1 MLPLV
6 QRLDRAPNI
15 AQALRAFCTLPRVCL
30 LESAKQLPQ
39 LGRYSFLMADPF
51 AITECHEMDEDPF
64 LGAEELLNRY
74 SAKTINGL
82 PPFQGGAA
90 GVLSYELGGCFE
102 SIPQAKFNEF
112 PIPLLSLAFYDVVL
126 AWDHQEEAAW
136 LISHGWPEVDDD
148 ARALH
153 AQKRLHQFLELIQ
166 VSSTYSSSAS
176 TMQNI
181 SERAEQLAPRSENH
195 FPAPWSGN
203 FSSPDYRTAIKNA
216 IEYIYAGDI
225 FQVNLSQ
232 RWVHPAVCSSLE
244 LYLELR
250 SVNPAP
256 FAAYLDINGTELLS
270 ASPERFLRMRDR
282 HIETRPIKGTRLRSP
297 NPLVDLWVGES
308 LVESRKD
315 RAENLMIVDLL
326 RNDLSRV
333 CDIDS
338 VQVTQLCGVERYQ
351 YVVHL
356 VSAVEGTLAQ
366 DVPAFDLLRATFPGG
381 SITGAPKVRA
391 MEIIAELEPTTRGA
405 YCGCIGYIGF
415 DGTMDWN
422 IAIRTITA
430 QRGWWQVQA
439 GGGIVADSDPVSEEA
454 ETWHKAQGLVRAID
468 LVRHRYRKHDID
480 PR

>member
-6 QRLDRAPNI
+6 QRLERVPDVTH
-15 AQALRAFCTLPRVCL
+15 ALRAFSTLPRVCL
-30 LESAKQLPQ
+30 LESAKVLPE

-51 AITECHEMDEDPF
+51 AISTCDHIAADPF
-64 LGAEELLNRY
+64 AEAESLLQKY
-74 SAKTINGL
+74 TAKTIEGL

-90 GVLSYELGGCFE
+90 GILSYELGGCFE
-102 SIPQAKFNEF
+102 KIPVAKHNEF
-112 PIPLLSLAFYDVVL
+112 PIPLLSLGFYDVVL
-126 AWDHQEEAAW
+126 AWDHAEEKAW
-136 LISHGWPEVDDD
+136 LISHGWPETTED
-148 ARALH
+148 ARVQRATE
-153 AQKRLHQFLELIQ
+153 RLNQFQTLLETSSSKPVSSNT
-166 VSSTYSSSAS
+166 VSSTAACK
-176 TMQNI
+176 TTNFD
-181 SERAEQLAPRSENH
+181 NH
-195 FPAPWSGN
+195 FPTPWSGN
-203 FSSPDYRTAIKNA
+203 FSSAGYRQAIEKA

-232 RWVHPAVCSSLE
+232 RWIHPAVCSALE

-250 SVNPAP
+250 AVNPAP
-256 FAAYLDINGTELLS
+256 FAAYIDMDGTEILS

-297 NPLVDLWVGES
+297 HPLVDLWVGDS
-308 LVESRKD
+308 LTESRKD

-333 CDIDS
+333 CDIES
-338 VQVTQLCGVERYQ
+338 VRVTQLCGVERYQ

-356 VSAVEGTLAQ
+356 VSAVEGILAN

-405 YCGCIGYIGF
+405 YCGCIGYVGF

-430 QRGWWQVQA
+430 QQGWWQVQA
-439 GGGIVADSDPVSEEA
+439 GGGIVADSDPNSEES

-468 LVRHRYRKHDID
+468 LVNHRHRHA
-480 PR
+480 

>member
-6 QRLDRAPNI
+6 KRLDRAPDI
-15 AQALRAFCTLPRVCL
+15 TQTLHAFSKLPRVCL
-30 LESAKQLPQ
+30 LDSAKHLPE

-51 AITECHEMDEDPF
+51 AVSTCTQITSNPF
-64 LGAEELLNRY
+64 REAEELLNRF
-74 SAKTINGL
+74 AAETMADL
-82 PPFQGGAA
+82 PPFQGGAV

-102 SIPQAKFNEF
+102 NIPVASHNEF
-112 PIPLLSLAFYDVVL
+112 HIPLLWLAFYDVVL
-126 AWDHQEEAAW
+126 AWDHQTEEAW
-136 LISHGWPEVDDD
+136 LISHGWPESDE
-148 ARALH
+148 ASRCQRAE
-153 AQKRLHQFLELIQ
+153 QRLKQFLELIP
-166 VSSTYSSSAS
+166 TANTTPSSSAS
-176 TMQNI
+176 VSSI
-181 SERAEQLAPRSENH
+181 VPAPAKLEAPHFENH
-195 FPAPWSGN
+195 FPAPWVGN
-203 FSSPDYRTAIKNA
+203 FSSQEYRHAIKTAID
-216 IEYIYAGDI
+216 YIYAGDI

-232 RWVHPAVCSSLE
+232 RWVHPAICSSLE

-256 FAAYLDINGTELLS
+256 FAAYIDMDEAQILS

-308 LVESRKD
+308 LAESRKD
-315 RAENLMIVDLL
+315 RAENMMIVDLL

-333 CDIDS
+333 CDIES
-338 VQVTQLCGVERYQ
+338 VQVTQLCAVERYQ

-356 VSAVEGTLAQ
+356 VSAVEGMLAK
-366 DVPAFDLLRATFPGG
+366 DVPPFELLRATFPGG

-415 DGTMDWN
+415 DGSMDWN

-430 QRGWWQVQA
+430 QQGWWQVQA

-468 LVRHRYRKHDID
+468 LVRHRYRK
-480 PR
+480 P

>member
-6 QRLDRAPNI
+6 QRLDRVPDV
-15 AQALRAFCTLPRVCL
+15 AQALRAFSTLPRVSL
-30 LESAKQLPQ
+30 LESAKQLSQ

-51 AITECHEMDEDPF
+51 ATCISDDAAEDPF
-64 LGAEELLNRY
+64 SEAEALFKRF
-74 SAKTINGL
+74 ATPTIEGL

-102 SIPQAKFNEF
+102 KIPLAQHHEF
-112 PIPLLSLAFYDVVL
+112 PIPLLTLAFYDVVL
-126 AWDHQEEAAW
+126 AWDHQAGEAW
-136 LISHGWPEVDDD
+136 LISHGWPENEEAAKV
-148 ARALH
+148 ARARQRLQQFQNLL
-153 AQKRLHQFLELIQ
+153 AASSLAAFEKKRHEPQGFPNELAELRSPHQL
-166 VSSTYSSSAS
+166 
-176 TMQNI
+176 
-181 SERAEQLAPRSENH
+181 NH
-195 FPAPWSGN
+195 FPMPWRGN
-203 FSSPDYRTAIKNA
+203 FSSPAYRSAVQQAID
-216 IEYIYAGDI
+216 YIYAGDI

-232 RWVHPAVCSSLE
+232 RWVHPAVCSSLD

-256 FAAYLDINGTELLS
+256 FAAYIDMQGTEILS
-270 ASPERFLRMRDR
+270 ASPERFLRMQDR

-297 NPLVDLWVGES
+297 NPVIDLWVGDS
-308 LVESRKD
+308 LAESRKD

-333 CDIDS
+333 CDMES

-356 VSAVEGTLAQ
+356 VSAVEGELAK
-366 DVPAFDLLRATFPGG
+366 DVPPFDLLRATFPGG

-405 YCGCIGYIGF
+405 YCGCIGYVGF

-422 IAIRTITA
+422 IAIRTITS
-430 QRGWWQVQA
+430 QQGWWQVQA
-439 GGGIVADSDPVSEEA
+439 GGGIVADSDPVAEEA

-468 LVRHRYRKHDID
+468 LVRHRYRYT
-480 PR
+480 

>member
-6 QRLDRAPNI
+6 QRLERVPDVTH
-15 AQALRAFCTLPRVCL
+15 ALRAFSTLPRVCL
-30 LESAKQLPQ
+30 LESAKVLPE

-51 AITECHEMDEDPF
+51 AISTCDRIDANPF
-64 LGAEELLNRY
+64 AEAESLLQKY
-74 SAKTINGL
+74 TAKTIEGL

-102 SIPQAKFNEF
+102 KIPVAKHNEF
-112 PIPLLSLAFYDVVL
+112 PIPLLSLGFYDVVL
-126 AWDHQEEAAW
+126 AWDHAEEKAW
-136 LISHGWPEVDDD
+136 LISHGWPESTED
-148 ARALH
+148 ARVQRATE
-153 AQKRLHQFLELIQ
+153 RLKQFQTLLETSSSKPVPSNPL
-166 VSSTYSSSAS
+166 SSTTAS
-176 TMQNI
+176 KTTNFD
-181 SERAEQLAPRSENH
+181 NH
-195 FPAPWSGN
+195 FPAPWCGN
-203 FSSPDYRTAIKNA
+203 FSSAGYRQAIQKA
-216 IEYIYAGDI
+216 IDYIYAGDI

-232 RWVHPAVCSSLE
+232 RWIHPAVCPSLE

-250 SVNPAP
+250 AVNPAP
-256 FAAYLDINGTELLS
+256 FAAYIDMDGTEILS

-297 NPLVDLWVGES
+297 HPLVDLWVGDS
-308 LVESRKD
+308 LTESRKD

-333 CDIDS
+333 CDIES
-338 VQVTQLCGVERYQ
+338 VRVTQLCGVERYQ

-356 VSAVEGTLAQ
+356 VSAVEGILAN

-430 QRGWWQVQA
+430 QQGWWQVQA
-439 GGGIVADSDPVSEEA
+439 GGGIVADSDPNSEES

-468 LVRHRYRKHDID
+468 LVNHRHRHT
-480 PR
+480 

>member
-6 QRLDRAPNI
+6 QRLERVPDVTH
-15 AQALRAFCTLPRVCL
+15 ALRAFSTLPRVCL
-30 LESAKQLPQ
+30 LESAKVLPE

-51 AITECHEMDEDPF
+51 AVSACNAIDADPF
-64 LGAEELLNRY
+64 AEAESLLQKY
-74 SAKTINGL
+74 TAKTIEGL

-102 SIPQAKFNEF
+102 KIPVAKHNDF
-112 PIPLLSLAFYDVVL
+112 PIPLLSLGFYDVVL
-126 AWDHQEEAAW
+126 VWDHISEEAW
-136 LISHGWPEVDDD
+136 LISHGWPETTED
-148 ARALH
+148 ARV
-153 AQKRLHQFLELIQ
+153 KRAAERLRNFQTLLETEASKPVASTP
-166 VSSTYSSSAS
+166 VSSTTA
-176 TMQNI
+176 TKTTNFD
-181 SERAEQLAPRSENH
+181 NH
-195 FPAPWSGN
+195 FPTPWSGN
-203 FSSPDYRTAIKNA
+203 FSSAGYRQAIQKA

-232 RWVHPAVCSSLE
+232 RWIHPAVCSSLE

-250 SVNPAP
+250 AVNPAP
-256 FAAYLDINGTELLS
+256 FAAYIEMDGTEILS

-297 NPLVDLWVGES
+297 HPLVDLWVGDS
-308 LVESRKD
+308 LTESRKD

-333 CDIDS
+333 CDIES
-338 VQVTQLCGVERYQ
+338 VRVTQLCGVERYQ

-356 VSAVEGTLAQ
+356 VSAVEGILAN

-405 YCGCIGYIGF
+405 YCGCIGYVGF

-430 QRGWWQVQA
+430 QEGWWQVQA
-439 GGGIVADSDPVSEEA
+439 GGGIVADSDPSSEEA

-468 LVRHRYRKHDID
+468 LVNHRHRHA
-480 PR
+480 

>member
-1 MLPLV
+1 MFPLV

-15 AQALRAFCTLPRVCL
+15 AQALQAFGTLPRVCL
-30 LESAKQLPQ
+30 LESAKQLPT

-51 AITECHEMDEDPF
+51 AVSECHTIDADPF
-64 LGAEELLNRY
+64 QEAEALLQRY
-74 SAKTINGL
+74 AAKTIDGL

-102 SIPQAKFNEF
+102 NIPQARFNEF

-126 AWDHQEEAAW
+126 AWDHEEDAAW
-136 LISHGWPEVDDD
+136 LISHGWPEIDDD
-148 ARALH
+148 AQARRA
-153 AQKRLHQFLELIQ
+153 QSRLNQFLQLLQTASSIESPT
-166 VSSTYSSSAS
+166 SSTSVHNEP
-176 TMQNI
+176 M
-181 SERAEQLAPRSENH
+181 ELFAPRSENH

-203 FSSPDYRTAIKNA
+203 FSSPAYRAAIKTA

-256 FAAYLDINGTELLS
+256 FAAYLDLNGTEILS

-333 CDIDS
+333 CDIES

-356 VSAVEGTLAQ
+356 VSAVEGTLAA

-405 YCGCIGYIGF
+405 YCGCVGYIGY

-454 ETWHKAQGLVRAID
+454 ETWHKAQGLVRAVD
-468 LVRHRYRKHDID
+468 LVRHRYRKT
-480 PR
+480 